1 MTTPSSRPAALRTFV
16 ALTPLLGTLLFPLVV
31 ALLMARNGIGSGVLA
46 AVVVG
51 SLWFV
56 TMLRTAE
63 MPGHD

>member
-1 MTTPSSRPAALRTFV
+1 MGASSSPSVALRTFV
-16 ALTPLLGTLLFPLVV
+16 ALTPLLGTVLFPLVV
-31 ALLMARNGIGSGVLA
+31 ALLMVRNGIGTGVLA
-46 AVVVG
+46 AVVLG